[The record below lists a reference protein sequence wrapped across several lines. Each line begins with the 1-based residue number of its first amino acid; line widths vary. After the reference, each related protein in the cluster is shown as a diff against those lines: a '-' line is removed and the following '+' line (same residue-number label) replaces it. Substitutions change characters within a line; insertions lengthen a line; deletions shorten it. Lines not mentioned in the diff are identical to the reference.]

1 MSNALGQCP
10 SEWIV
15 NSNAL
20 GVAFLSAAD
29 EFRVGFLSR
38 HAVRRLAD
46 GTLLG
51 KTAEELLGSAAI
63 ELADVPE
70 LKMTSLRDQANYPTT
85 ASTIVGEQHIEL
97 AISPVMSGDQSYLG
111 VMVTFRDVTEQARQH
126 EQSVQFESAIAGH
139 AGRGREEADR
149 AEQVAESVGTTVSAL
164 QGNGAQMAEL
174 VGRLQTLNGQ
184 TRMLSL
190 NASIEAT
197 RAGEAGQAFRV
208 IADEVGQ
215 LSQQVGEVTAEVHGI
230 LRSMDTDSAAASTSV
245 ANVVESVAALVAVQ
259 RAMEEEI
266 RQRG

>member
-1 MSNALGQCP
+1 
-10 SEWIV
+10 V

-20 GVAFLSAAD
+20 GVAFLSAND
-29 EFRVGFLSR
+29 DFRVGFLSR

-51 KTAEELLGSAAI
+51 KTAEQLLGSPAND
-63 ELADVPE
+63 LADVPQ
-70 LKMTSLRDQANYPTT
+70 LTMTSLRDQSNYPTT

-97 AISPVMSGDQSYLG
+97 AISPVISGGESYLG
-111 VMVTFRDVTEQARQH
+111 VMVTFRDVTEQAHQE
-126 EQSVQFESAIAGH
+126 EQSAHFENAIAGH
-139 AGRGREEADR
+139 ADRGRQEADR
-149 AEQVAESVGTTVSAL
+149 AEQVAESVGITVSAL
-164 QGNGAQMAEL
+164 QGNGAQMSEL
-174 VGRLQTLNGQ
+174 VGRLETLNGQ

-215 LSQQVGEVTAEVHGI
+215 LSQQVGDVTKEVHGI

-245 ANVVESVAALVAVQ
+245 ANVVDSVAALIAVQ
-259 RAMEEEI
+259 RAMEDEI
-266 RQRG
+266 RQQT

>member
-10 SEWIV
+10 AEWIV

-29 EFRVGFLSR
+29 DFRVGFLSR

-51 KTAEELLGSAAI
+51 KTAEQLLGSPAT
-63 ELADVPE
+63 ELADAPQ
-70 LKMTSLRDQANYPTT
+70 LTMASLRDQANYPTT

-97 AISPVMSGDQSYLG
+97 AISPVISDEASYLG
-111 VMVTFRDVTEQARQH
+111 VMVTFRDVTDQARQQ
-126 EQSVQFESAIAGH
+126 EQSAQFEGAIAGH
-139 AGRGREEADR
+139 ADRGRQEADR

-215 LSQQVGEVTAEVHGI
+215 LSQQVGDVTRQVDDI
-230 LRSMDTDSAAASTSV
+230 LKSMESDSTAAHTS
-245 ANVVESVAALVAVQ
+245 ATSIVESVAALISVQ
-259 RAMEEEI
+259 RAMDDEV
-266 RQRG
+266 QQQA